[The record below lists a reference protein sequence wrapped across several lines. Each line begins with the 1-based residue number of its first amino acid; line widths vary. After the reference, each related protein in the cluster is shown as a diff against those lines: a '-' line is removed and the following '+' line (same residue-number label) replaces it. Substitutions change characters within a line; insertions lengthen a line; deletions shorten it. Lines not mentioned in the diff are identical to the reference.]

1 MLEGKLILLILVLL
15 AHNFIHAL
23 LLPIPLPLVGL
34 LLAVRPF
41 GDWKTDPRSFPR
53 RSRFFTKWSSPT
65 VEFLLLARSTAAA
78 IPINFMETSR
88 NSAVSCYISGFKV
101 QSQQPDMDSQSVAD
115 IMILLV
121 NREFF

>member
-1 MLEGKLILLILVLL
+1 MP
-15 AHNFIHAL
+15 F
-23 LLPIPLPLVGL
+23 LLPIPLPLVLVGP

-41 GDWKTDPRSFPR
+41 GDSKTDPRSLPR
-53 RSRFFTKWSSPT
+53 GGRFFTKRNAPT

-78 IPINFMETSR
+78 AIPINFMETSR
-88 NSAVSCYISGFKV
+88 NSVVSCYISGFKV